1 MIPPDISQQ
10 SDYIV
15 LQISQEAIQNCDTS
29 EYVALLHGIT
39 DSLQSFE
46 VAFQKYVLL
55 ISGYDDDPREL
66 YQIPEVV
73 SFIKDL
79 NSKLP
84 FWLYFVNTSDK
95 KFFSWMIACLCQ
107 AMSLDQD
114 EETIY
119 ADFNAEAYNDLI
131 EYQFRNIVKLMSGLG
146 MRESIQE
153 KVLKA
158 LSANLASLMVV
169 ENGSI
174 NDSDGNLSY
183 NFFTVRHTPQSS
195 HFLVKQTD

>member
-1 MIPPDISQQ
+1 MNEYVSSPPEIAPQ

-29 EYVALLHGIT
+29 EYVALLHGNT

-46 VAFQKYVLL
+46 EAFQKYVLL

-73 SFIKDL
+73 SLIKDL

-114 EETIY
+114 EDTIY
-119 ADFNAEAYNDLI
+119 ADFNADAYNDLI
-131 EYQFRNIVKLMSGLG
+131 EYQFSNIVKLMNHLTSC
-146 MRESIQE
+146 SQE
-153 KVLKA
+153 
-158 LSANLASLMVV
+158 
-169 ENGSI
+169 
-174 NDSDGNLSY
+174 
-183 NFFTVRHTPQSS
+183 
-195 HFLVKQTD
+195 

>member
-1 MIPPDISQQ
+1 MQVLTPADIDEQ

-15 LQISQEAIQNCDTS
+15 LQIPQEAIQNCDTS
-29 EYVALLHGIT
+29 EYVTLLHGAT
-39 DSLQSFE
+39 GSLQSFE
-46 VAFQKYVLL
+46 ESFQRYVFL

-84 FWLYFVNTSDK
+84 FWLYFINTSDK

-119 ADFNAEAYNDLI
+119 ADFNEDAYNELI
-131 EYQFRNIVKLMSGLG
+131 EYQFINIVKLMSGLEMG
-146 MRESIQE
+146 ESIQE

-158 LSANLASLMVV
+158 LSANLASLMVM
-169 ENGSI
+169 EN
-174 NDSDGNLSY
+174 
-183 NFFTVRHTPQSS
+183 
-195 HFLVKQTD
+195 

>member
-1 MIPPDISQQ
+1 MQVLIPPDIAQQ
-10 SDYIV
+10 SDGTV
-15 LQISQEAIQNCDTS
+15 LQIAQEAIQNCDTS
-29 EYVALLHGIT
+29 EYVAMLHDATGT
-39 DSLQSFE
+39 VQSFE
-46 VAFQKYVLL
+46 SVFQKYVFL

-95 KFFSWMIACLCQ
+95 RFFSWMIACLCQ
-107 AMSLDQD
+107 AMSLDEDDQ
-114 EETIY
+114 TIY

-131 EYQFRNIVKLMSGLG
+131 ETQFSNIVKLMSGLG
-146 MRESIQE
+146 MGESTQE
-153 KVLKA
+153 KVLKK

-169 ENGSI
+169 EN
-174 NDSDGNLSY
+174 
-183 NFFTVRHTPQSS
+183 
-195 HFLVKQTD
+195 

>member
-1 MIPPDISQQ
+1 MNEYVTSTPDISQQ
-10 SDYIV
+10 SDYTV
-15 LQISQEAIQNCDTS
+15 LQIPQEAIQNCNTS
-29 EYVALLHGIT
+29 EYVDLLHGIT

-46 VAFQKYVLL
+46 AAFQKYVFL

-119 ADFNAEAYNDLI
+119 ANFNADAYNDLV
-131 EYQFRNIVKLMSGLG
+131 ETQFNNIVKLMSGLG
-146 MRESIQE
+146 MGKSIQE
-153 KVLKA
+153 KVLKE
-158 LSANLASLMVV
+158 LSTNLAALMVV
-169 ENGSI
+169 EN
-174 NDSDGNLSY
+174 
-183 NFFTVRHTPQSS
+183 
-195 HFLVKQTD
+195 

>member
-1 MIPPDISQQ
+1 MQVLTPADIAQQ

-29 EYVALLHGIT
+29 EYVTLLHGIT
-39 DSLQSFE
+39 GSLQSFE
-46 VAFQKYVLL
+46 VAFQRYVFL

-66 YQIPEVV
+66 YHIPEVV

-84 FWLYFVNTSDK
+84 FWLYFVNTGDK
-95 KFFSWMIACLCQ
+95 RFFSWMIACLCR

-119 ADFNAEAYNDLI
+119 ADFNADVYNDLI
-131 EYQFRNIVKLMSGLG
+131 EYQFSNIVKLMTGLG
-146 MRESIQE
+146 MGESVQN
-153 KVLKA
+153 KVLKE
-158 LSANLASLMVV
+158 LSSNLAALMVV
-169 ENGSI
+169 EN
-174 NDSDGNLSY
+174 
-183 NFFTVRHTPQSS
+183 
-195 HFLVKQTD
+195 

>member
-1 MIPPDISQQ
+1 MQVLIPPDIGEQ

-29 EYVALLHGIT
+29 EYVTLLHCATG
-39 DSLQSFE
+39 SLQSFE
-46 VAFQKYVLL
+46 AAFQRYVFL

-95 KFFSWMIACLCQ
+95 RFFSWIIACLCQ

-119 ADFNAEAYNDLI
+119 ADFNADAYNDLI
-131 EYQFRNIVKLMSGLG
+131 EYQFSNIVKLMSGLEMG
-146 MRESIQE
+146 ESIQE

-158 LSANLASLMVV
+158 LSANLASLMVM
-169 ENGSI
+169 EN
-174 NDSDGNLSY
+174 
-183 NFFTVRHTPQSS
+183 
-195 HFLVKQTD
+195 

>member
-1 MIPPDISQQ
+1 MKVLIPPDISQQ

-15 LQISQEAIQNCDTS
+15 LQIPQEAIQNCDTS
-29 EYVALLHGIT
+29 DYVTLLHGIT

-46 VAFQKYVLL
+46 AAFQRYVFL

-66 YQIPEVV
+66 YQIPVVV

-84 FWLYFVNTSDK
+84 FWLYFVNTADK
-95 KFFSWMIACLCQ
+95 RFFSWIIVCLCR

-131 EYQFRNIVKLMSGLG
+131 EYQFSNIVKLMSGLEMG
-146 MRESIQE
+146 ESIQE

-158 LSANLASLMVV
+158 LSTNLAALMVV
-169 ENGSI
+169 EN
-174 NDSDGNLSY
+174 
-183 NFFTVRHTPQSS
+183 
-195 HFLVKQTD
+195 

>member
-1 MIPPDISQQ
+1 MNEYASSSLEISQQ
-10 SDYIV
+10 SDYTV
-15 LQISQEAIQNCDTS
+15 LQIPQEAIQNCDTS
-29 EYVALLHGIT
+29 EYVTLLHGAT
-39 DSLQSFE
+39 GSLQSFTE
-46 VAFQKYVLL
+46 AFQKYVLL

-95 KFFSWMIACLCQ
+95 RFFSWMIACLCQ

-119 ADFNAEAYNDLI
+119 ADFNADAYNDLI
-131 EYQFRNIVKLMSGLG
+131 EYQFSNIVKLMSGLG
-146 MRESIQE
+146 MGESIQE
-153 KVLKA
+153 KVLKE
-158 LSANLASLMVV
+158 LSVNLAALMVV
-169 ENGSI
+169 EN
-174 NDSDGNLSY
+174 
-183 NFFTVRHTPQSS
+183 
-195 HFLVKQTD
+195 

>member
-1 MIPPDISQQ
+1 MQVLIPPDISQQ

-15 LQISQEAIQNCDTS
+15 LQISQEDIQNCDTS
-29 EYVALLHGIT
+29 EYVAHLNVIT
-39 DSLQSFE
+39 NSIQSFE
-46 VAFQKYVLL
+46 EAYQKYVLL

-107 AMSLDQD
+107 AMS
-114 EETIY
+114 
-119 ADFNAEAYNDLI
+119 
-131 EYQFRNIVKLMSGLG
+131 
-146 MRESIQE
+146 
-153 KVLKA
+153 
-158 LSANLASLMVV
+158 
-169 ENGSI
+169 
-174 NDSDGNLSY
+174 
-183 NFFTVRHTPQSS
+183 
-195 HFLVKQTD
+195 

>member
-1 MIPPDISQQ
+1 MQVLIPPDISQQ

-15 LQISQEAIQNCDTS
+15 LQIPQEAIQNCDTS
-29 EYVALLHGIT
+29 EYVTLLYGT
-39 DSLQSFE
+39 TGSLQLFE
-46 VAFQKYVLL
+46 SAFQRYVLSV
-55 ISGYDDDPREL
+55 SGYDNDLREL

-84 FWLYFVNTSDK
+84 FWLYFVNTADK
-95 KFFSWMIACLCQ
+95 RFFSWMIACLCQ

-119 ADFNAEAYNDLI
+119 ADFDADAYNDLI

-169 ENGSI
+169 EN
-174 NDSDGNLSY
+174 
-183 NFFTVRHTPQSS
+183 
-195 HFLVKQTD
+195 

>member
-1 MIPPDISQQ
+1 MSEFASSPPDISQQ
-10 SDYIV
+10 SDYTV

-29 EYVALLHGIT
+29 EYVTQLHGIT

-46 VAFQKYVLL
+46 VAFQKYVFL
-55 ISGYDDDPREL
+55 ISGYDDDPSEL

-95 KFFSWMIACLCQ
+95 RFFSWMIACLCR
-107 AMSLDQD
+107 AISLDQD
-114 EETIY
+114 DETIY
-119 ADFNAEAYNDLI
+119 ADFDADTYNDLI

-146 MRESIQE
+146 MGESIQE
-153 KVLKA
+153 KVLKE
-158 LSANLASLMVV
+158 LSVNLAALMVV
-169 ENGSI
+169 EN
-174 NDSDGNLSY
+174 
-183 NFFTVRHTPQSS
+183 
-195 HFLVKQTD
+195 

>member
-1 MIPPDISQQ
+1 MEVLIPPEIAQQ

-29 EYVALLHGIT
+29 KYVTLLHGIT

-46 VAFQKYVLL
+46 AAFQRYVFL
-55 ISGYDDDPREL
+55 ISGYDNDQREL

-73 SFIKDL
+73 RFIKDL

-84 FWLYFVNTSDK
+84 FWLYFVNTTDK
-95 KFFSWMIACLCQ
+95 RFFSWMIACLCR

-119 ADFNAEAYNDLI
+119 ADFNADAYNDLI
-131 EYQFRNIVKLMSGLG
+131 EYQFSNIVKMMSGLG
-146 MRESIQE
+146 MGESIQE
-153 KVLKA
+153 KALKE
-158 LSANLASLMVV
+158 LSTNLAALMVV
-169 ENGSI
+169 EN
-174 NDSDGNLSY
+174 
-183 NFFTVRHTPQSS
+183 
-195 HFLVKQTD
+195 

>member
-1 MIPPDISQQ
+1 MNEYVSSPPDFSQQ

-15 LQISQEAIQNCDTS
+15 LQISQEAIQNCDSS
-29 EYVALLHGIT
+29 EYVSLLHGAT
-39 DSLQSFE
+39 GSLQSFE
-46 VAFQKYVLL
+46 AAFQKYVFL

-119 ADFNAEAYNDLI
+119 ADFNADAYNDLI
-131 EYQFRNIVKLMSGLG
+131 EYQFSNIVKLMSGLG
-146 MRESIQE
+146 MGESIQE
-153 KVLKA
+153 KVLKE
-158 LSANLASLMVV
+158 LSTNLAALMVV
-169 ENGSI
+169 EN
-174 NDSDGNLSY
+174 
-183 NFFTVRHTPQSS
+183 
-195 HFLVKQTD
+195 

>member
-1 MIPPDISQQ
+1 MNEYVSSPPEIAPQ

-15 LQISQEAIQNCDTS
+15 LQISQENIKDCNTS
-29 EYVALLHGIT
+29 EYVTLLHGAT

-46 VAFQKYVLL
+46 AAFQRYVLSV
-55 ISGYDDDPREL
+55 SGYDNDQREL

-73 SFIKDL
+73 RFIKDP

-84 FWLYFVNTSDK
+84 FWLYFVNTADK
-95 KFFSWMIACLCQ
+95 RFFSWMIACLCQ

-119 ADFNAEAYNDLI
+119 ADFNADAYNDLI
-131 EYQFRNIVKLMSGLG
+131 EYQFSNIVKLMSGLG
-146 MRESIQE
+146 MGESIQE

-169 ENGSI
+169 EN
-174 NDSDGNLSY
+174 
-183 NFFTVRHTPQSS
+183 
-195 HFLVKQTD
+195 

>member
-1 MIPPDISQQ
+1 MQVLIPPDISQQ

-29 EYVALLHGIT
+29 EYVTLLNGIT

-46 VAFQKYVLL
+46 AAFQRYVLSV
-55 ISGYDDDPREL
+55 SGYDNDQREL

-119 ADFNAEAYNDLI
+119 ADFNADVYNDLI
-131 EYQFRNIVKLMSGLG
+131 EYQFNNIVKLMSGLG
-146 MRESIQE
+146 MGESIQE
-153 KVLKA
+153 KVLKE
-158 LSANLASLMVV
+158 LSTNLASLMVV
-169 ENGSI
+169 EN
-174 NDSDGNLSY
+174 
-183 NFFTVRHTPQSS
+183 
-195 HFLVKQTD
+195 

>member
-1 MIPPDISQQ
+1 MQVLIPPDISQQ
-10 SDYIV
+10 SDHIV
-15 LQISQEAIQNCDTS
+15 LQIPQEAIQNCDTS
-29 EYVALLHGIT
+29 EYVTLLHGAT
-39 DSLQSFE
+39 GSLQSFTE
-46 VAFQKYVLL
+46 AFQKYVLL

-95 KFFSWMIACLCQ
+95 RFFSWMIACLCR

-119 ADFNAEAYNDLI
+119 ADFNADAYNDLI
-131 EYQFRNIVKLMSGLG
+131 EYQFSNIVKLMSGLVMG
-146 MRESIQE
+146 DSVQE
-153 KVLKA
+153 KVLKE
-158 LSANLASLMVV
+158 LSTNLATLMVV
-169 ENGSI
+169 EN
-174 NDSDGNLSY
+174 
-183 NFFTVRHTPQSS
+183 
-195 HFLVKQTD
+195 

>member
-1 MIPPDISQQ
+1 MEVLIPPDIGEQ

-29 EYVALLHGIT
+29 EYVTLLHGIT
-39 DSLQSFE
+39 GSLQSFE
-46 VAFQKYVLL
+46 AAFQRYVFL

-95 KFFSWMIACLCQ
+95 RFFSWMIACLCR

-119 ADFNAEAYNDLI
+119 ADFNADAYNDLI
-131 EYQFRNIVKLMSGLG
+131 EYQFSNIVKLMSGLVIG
-146 MRESIQE
+146 ESIQE
-153 KVLKA
+153 KVLNG
-158 LSANLASLMVV
+158 LSEKLATLMVI
-169 ENGSI
+169 EN
-174 NDSDGNLSY
+174 
-183 NFFTVRHTPQSS
+183 
-195 HFLVKQTD
+195 